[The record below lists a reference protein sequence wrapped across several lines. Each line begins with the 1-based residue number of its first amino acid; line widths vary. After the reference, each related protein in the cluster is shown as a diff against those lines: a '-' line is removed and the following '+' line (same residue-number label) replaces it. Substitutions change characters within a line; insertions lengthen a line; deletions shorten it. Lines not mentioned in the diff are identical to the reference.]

1 MKFVLLTFVLLAI
14 YNVNARTCTC
24 AQFVDEKCN
33 AQENC
38 VWNTRQAIGEVIKG
52 NHGICR
58 SQQWMDCRHNEKCVI
73 SGRHMV
79 ETDDAGSNNK
89 RRNMV
94 EADSS
99 SLEADSATQ
108 IDIDY
113 DWPYNCATNEYSMDV
128 IDVRPYEFLAVK
140 SSAFTVNDN
149 VGSAQKHKF
158 SFFSMSM
165 MGKVIAVLVFCSLIA
180 VGGYYKYKSNTK
192 AFSLLHGN
200 EGTEYATF

>member
-79 ETDDAGSNNK
+79 ADDDQ
-89 RRNMV
+89 RRRLGA
-94 EADSS
+94 EIS
-99 SLEADSATQ
+99 EDSATQ